1 MFYLV
6 LCNDFTDFNLVIKQ
20 SSVILL
26 KTFSG
31 VIYFGVDEAV
41 DETVASSRHYSCTA
55 WYSIFVYV
63 VWVAVIIVCFYA
75 FCLSLEL
82 HINSEATYII
92 C

>member
-55 WYSIFVYV
+55 
-63 VWVAVIIVCFYA
+63 
-75 FCLSLEL
+75 
-82 HINSEATYII
+82 
-92 C
+92 